1 MGILAVILMC
11 FWEGFGTASAA
22 AGLLT
27 SDGLLLK
34 GRNLSSGI
42 F

>member
-11 FWEGFGTASAA
+11 FWEDFGTALAA

-27 SDGLLLK
+27 SDWVCC
-34 GRNLSSGI
+34 
-42 F
+42 